1 VRYTW
6 RVGIR
11 YLKPRNRHFLIS
23 VLTSIAL
30 LGVMVAVAAPQ
41 LTLSVMNG
49 FESEV
54 RQRIVNT
61 NYNVFVMSRTE
72 FNDYETVAQDLAAL
86 PEVIGVS
93 PFIRREGMLSFSGG
107 GTLAQSF
114 HPCVVYGVD
123 PQREQETTRVLQS
136 VAPEFIGFDSDLF
149 DVDGQHHAGIVLG
162 VELGKEL
169 RLSLGDAVTLAVP
182 LGRDALQDVDDLRT
196 VEITQRSFRVT
207 GFLNSGFYEFDAQL
221 AFIDFATAQEFLAS
235 PGVVN
240 GLGLRVA
247 DIYAAGVV
255 AERISDMLGPRFYTN
270 NWIQMFRNVFTWM
283 ETERKLMALLFL
295 LIISIAV
302 ITVVGM
308 LTMIVMEKR
317 KAIGI
322 LKSLGAPRTGI
333 MAIFIIHGTLIGAAG
348 AVLGSLLGYG
358 VCRFVD
364 QVGIDLPGDVY
375 IINTLPVQTNL
386 LDFLMIGI
394 AAIVLCFLATLY
406 PSWEAARLDPIE
418 AIRYE

>member
-1 VRYTW
+1 MHYTW
-6 RVGIR
+6 KIGIR
-11 YLKPRNRHFLIS
+11 YLKPRDRHFLLS

-49 FESEV
+49 FEGEV
-54 RQRIVNT
+54 RQRIVNI

-72 FNDYETVAQDLAAL
+72 FTDYETVEAQLLEMSDVVAA
-86 PEVIGVS
+86 S
-93 PFIRREGMLSFSGG
+93 PFVRREGMLTFSGSG
-107 GTLAQSF
+107 MISQRF

-123 PQREQETTRVLQS
+123 PQRELQTTRVLQS
-136 VAPEFIGFDSDLF
+136 VRPDFIGFDSDLL

-162 VELGKEL
+162 VELAREL
-169 RLSLGDAVTLAVP
+169 VVSLGDVVTLAVP
-182 LGRDALQDVDDLRT
+182 RTGSGLHDIDDMRR
-196 VEITQRSFRVT
+196 VEISQQIFRVI

-221 AFIDFATAQEFLAS
+221 AFIDLAVGQEFLESQAK
-235 PGVVN
+235 VN
-240 GLGLRVA
+240 GIGVRVA
-247 DIYAAGVV
+247 DIYAASKV
-255 AERISDMLGPRFYTN
+255 AESINDKLGPRFYTN
-270 NWIQMFRNVFTWM
+270 NWIYMFRNVFTWM

-322 LKSLGAPRTGI
+322 LKSLGASRSGI
-333 MAIFIIHGTLIGAAG
+333 MAIFIIHGTLIGTVG
-348 AVLGSLLGYG
+348 ALLGSALGYAACQ
-358 VCRFVD
+358 VVD
-364 QVGIDLPGDVY
+364 RIGIELPGDVY
-375 IINTLPVQTNL
+375 IINTLPVL
-386 LDFLMIGI
+386 IDPRDFLMISG
-394 AAIVLCFLATLY
+394 AAIVLCFFATLY

>member
-6 RVGIR
+6 RVGVR
-11 YLKPRNRHFLIS
+11 YLKPHNRHFLVS
-23 VLTSIAL
+23 VLTAIAL

-49 FESEV
+49 FEAEV

-61 NYNVFVMSRTE
+61 NYNVFVMSKTE
-72 FNDYETVAQDLAAL
+72 FTDYETVAQELQERDDI
-86 PEVIGVS
+86 VGIS
-93 PFIRREGMLSFSGG
+93 PFIRREAMLSFSGG
-107 GTLAQSF
+107 ALTQRF
-114 HPCVVYGVD
+114 HPCVVYGID
-123 PQREQETTRVLQS
+123 PQREERTTRVLQS
-136 VAPEFIGFDSDLF
+136 VRPEFEGFDIDLL
-149 DVDGQHHAGIVLG
+149 DVDGMHHPGIVLG
-162 VELGKEL
+162 VELAREL
-169 RLSLGDAVTLAVP
+169 GCSLGDAVTLAVP
-182 LGRDALQDVDDLRT
+182 QGRAQMKDIEDMRD
-196 VEITQRSFRVT
+196 VEILQRTFRVV

-221 AFIDFATAQEFLAS
+221 AFMDFSTAQEFLDS
-235 PGVVN
+235 EGRVN
-240 GLGLRVA
+240 GLGVRVD
-247 DIYAAGVV
+247 DIYAADDI
-255 AERISDMLGPRFYTN
+255 AMALADTLGPRFYTN
-270 NWIQMFRNVFTWM
+270 NWIFMFRNVFTWM

-322 LKSLGAPRTGI
+322 LKSLGAPRSGI

-348 AVLGSLLGYG
+348 AILGSGLGYV
-358 VCRFVD
+358 VCRIVD
-364 QVGIDLPGDVY
+364 QVGIELPGDVY
-375 IINTLPVQTNL
+375 IINTLPVQTSL
-386 LDFLMIGI
+386 VDFAAIAV

>member
-1 VRYTW
+1 MHYSW
-6 RVGIR
+6 RVGVR
-11 YLKPRNRHFLIS
+11 YLKPRNRHFLVS
-23 VLTSIAL
+23 VLTGIAL

-61 NYNVFVMSRTE
+61 NYNVFVMSKTE
-72 FNDYETVAQDLAAL
+72 FNDYEAVARDLSAM
-86 PEVIGVS
+86 PDIVSVS
-93 PFIRREGMLSFSGG
+93 PFLRREAMLSFSGG
-107 GTLAQSF
+107 GTLTQRF
-114 HPCVVYGVD
+114 HPCVVYGID
-123 PQREQETTRVLQS
+123 PQLEQATTRVLQN
-136 VAPEFIGFDSDLF
+136 VYPEFIGFDSDLL

-162 VELGKEL
+162 IELGKEL
-169 RLSLGDAVTLAVP
+169 AVSLGDAVTLAVP
-182 LGRDALQDVDDLRT
+182 QGRDALKNIDDMHDL
-196 VEITQRSFRVT
+196 EITQRTFRVL

-221 AFIDFATAQEFLAS
+221 AFIDFATAQEFLES
-235 PGVVN
+235 PGIVN
-240 GLGLRVA
+240 GLGVRVA
-247 DIYAAGVV
+247 DIYAADV
-255 AERISDMLGPRFYTN
+255 ISDRLSETLGPRFYSN
-270 NWIQMFRNVFTWM
+270 NWKYMFRNVFTWM

-322 LKSLGAPRTGI
+322 LKSLGASRSGI
-333 MAIFIIHGTLIGAAG
+333 MAIFIIHGTLIGTAG
-348 AVLGSLLGYG
+348 AALGSLLGFAI
-358 VCRFVD
+358 CKIVD
-364 QVGIDLPGDVY
+364 QVGIELPGDVY
-375 IINTLPVQTNL
+375 IIDTLPVQINP
-386 LDFLMIGI
+386 LDFLMIAG